1 MKFDKNI
8 RIISCLKGLPHAF
21 QFMGDKKGYAPKISI
36 VEVHLKKLILGS
48 DQGGQDGGHGYLEIM
63 LIVNI

>member
-21 QFMGDKKGYAPKISI
+21 QFMGVLWNHQTSDKKGYAPKISI
-36 VEVHLKKLILGS
+36 VEVQLKKLILGS
-48 DQGGQDGGHGYLEIM
+48 DQGGQDGGHGY
-63 LIVNI
+63 